1 MTDEKST
8 AQGPVDPHGPGGID
22 APAPPGGPQRTDAP
36 AGPDTPGEPA
46 RDPGPSTQRVTRP
59 EGGSEPPAVHHDE
72 RDVPD
77 DPERAA
83 QLENAETSLD
93 EPSDGSGGE

>member
-1 MTDEKST
+1 MDDEKNT
-8 AQGPVDPHGPGGID
+8 PQGPVDPHGPGGID

-36 AGPDTPGEPA
+36 AGSHTPGEPGQDPGVERPKPGGGSVETETKGDA
-46 RDPGPSTQRVTRP
+46 RDPQ
-59 EGGSEPPAVHHDE
+59 
-72 RDVPD
+72 D
-77 DPERAA
+77 DPDKAA